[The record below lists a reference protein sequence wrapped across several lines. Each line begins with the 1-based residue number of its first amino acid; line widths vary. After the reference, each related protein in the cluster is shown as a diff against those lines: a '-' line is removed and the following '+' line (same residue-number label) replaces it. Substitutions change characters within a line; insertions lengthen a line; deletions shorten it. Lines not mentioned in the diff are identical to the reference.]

1 MIENLRP
8 EEESIIKD
16 VRNLFRLEKLE
27 KTIDTTIKGIRNLIS
42 LEKKKKKKA
51 IKDIILR

>member
-27 KTIDTTIKGIRNLIS
+27 KTIDTTIKGIRNLII
-42 LEKKKKKKA
+42 LEKKIKKKSN
-51 IKDIILR
+51 